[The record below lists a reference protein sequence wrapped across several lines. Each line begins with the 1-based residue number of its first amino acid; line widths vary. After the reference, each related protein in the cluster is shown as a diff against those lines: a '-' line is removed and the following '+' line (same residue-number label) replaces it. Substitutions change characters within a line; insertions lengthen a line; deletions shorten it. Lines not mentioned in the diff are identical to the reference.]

1 MAARSVQLDNGG
13 RPPIIA
19 GKIAGQARKETGAVK
34 TPFWLER
41 WRDSQASGRGPAG
54 VDELDPLDAAV
65 ALEPLDDAVA
75 LEPLDEA
82 AVLEELEA
90 LLPADE
96 ALQEIAEQT
105 AYGAVLLED
114 LIRRQL
120 MLAIS
125 VAAVFLVILFGL
137 PLMNLGFPELVQMR
151 VLGLPMSWLA
161 LAVLV
166 YPFLWVLAVYF
177 VSTSKKNEDE
187 FTELVR

>member
-1 MAARSVQLDNGG
+1 MGAEAGTVK
-13 RPPIIA
+13 PPD
-19 GKIAGQARKETGAVK
+19 
-34 TPFWLER
+34 WLGR
-41 WRDSQASGRGPAG
+41 WRHPDSAAGRGAAG
-54 VDELDPLDAAV
+54 AGALDPLDAAAAWEPRDGAV
-65 ALEPLDDAVA
+65 GLEPLAGDEA
-75 LEPLDEA
+75 LEPLDE

-105 AYGAVLLED
+105 AYGEVLLED

-125 VAAVFLVILFGL
+125 VAAVFVAILFGL
-137 PLMNLGFPELVQMR
+137 PLMNLVFPELVQMR

-166 YPFLWVLAVYF
+166 YPFLWLLAVYF
-177 VSTSKKNEDE
+177 VSTSRKNEDE
-187 FTELVR
+187 FTELVK

>member
-1 MAARSVQLDNGG
+1 MK
-13 RPPIIA
+13 PPD
-19 GKIAGQARKETGAVK
+19 
-34 TPFWLER
+34 WLER
-41 WRDSQASGRGPAG
+41 WRHPDEAAGRGAAG
-54 VDELDPLDAAV
+54 VDELDPLDAAM
-65 ALEPLDDAVA
+65 ALEPLDDGVA
-75 LEPLDEA
+75 FEPLDET

-120 MLAIS
+120 TLAIS

-137 PLMNLGFPELVQMR
+137 PLMNLGFPELAQMR

-187 FTELVR
+187 FTELVK

>member
-1 MAARSVQLDNGG
+1 MK
-13 RPPIIA
+13 PPD
-19 GKIAGQARKETGAVK
+19 
-34 TPFWLER
+34 WLER
-41 WRDSQASGRGPAG
+41 WRHPEASARGAAG
-54 VDELDPLDAAV
+54 VDELDPIDAAV
-65 ALEPLDDAVA
+65 ALEPIDDAIA
-75 LEPLDEA
+75 PEPLDEA
-82 AVLEELEA
+82 AVMEELEA

-137 PLMNLGFPELVQMR
+137 PLMNLAFPELVQMR

-166 YPFLWVLAVYF
+166 YPFVWVLAVYF